1 MGGPGGR
8 AECGGDGEGMAEEAW
23 RQADNGAI
31 GAVGG
36 AGCERGAWACRRG
49 WRVTHLVT
57 RTQKQRYIQE
67 FAYKE
72 RERERERGSSQGEGQ
87 RDSDRRMMP
96 DSDAM

>member
-36 AGCERGAWACRRG
+36 AGCERGAWAWRRG
-49 WRVTHLVT
+49 WRGRGRCRRGAWWG
-57 RTQKQRYIQE
+57 RTG
-67 FAYKE
+67 
-72 RERERERGSSQGEGQ
+72 REGGDTGAGKAEKAAGGAGR
-87 RDSDRRMMP
+87 
-96 DSDAM
+96 